1 VGGTSFASDPPFLVL
16 PGPKNSVGLRRQF
29 DRRKWL
35 DCVLVGPVAG
45 LTRHQWLLTST
56 TAHKVGPESPV
67 QDQKGVFV
75 CREVGSVDLT
85 ARRTAVQDRA
95 DPSLPVPSP
104 PLT

>member
-1 VGGTSFASDPPFLVL
+1 M
-16 PGPKNSVGLRRQF
+16 
-29 DRRKWL
+29 
-35 DCVLVGPVAG
+35 
-45 LTRHQWLLTST
+45 
-56 TAHKVGPESPV
+56 AHKVGPESPV
-67 QDQKGVFV
+67 QDQKGIFV